1 MFVFSPGR
9 MFPGGAVDYCPT
21 GAILLLLLLLLSI
34 SSLRAYELKNLLV
47 KSFIIFPMASAKASS
62 PTTGMVL
69 ISGMV
74 HCCMG
79 CLSEIE
85 YIGRLGGY

>member
-47 KSFIIFPMASAKASS
+47 KSFIIFPMASAKASLQS
-62 PTTGMVL
+62 HDRHGADQWDGAL
-69 ISGMV
+69 LHG
-74 HCCMG
+74 
-79 CLSEIE
+79 LFE
-85 YIGRLGGY
+85 RD